1 MRTRPDGSSGRR
13 GPTCGAQEWVWSPVP
28 PIHLT
33 LHHTL
38 IDSRQIYFE
47 WCLCRRMKLE
57 KELVA
62 QLWRICWDDIQ
73 MSNLDKVLRSGSRLT
88 LSLVGARFV
97 SVIVSP
103 VVLTTPS
110 LTDPLCV
117 SRRARTLAL

>member
-1 MRTRPDGSSGRR
+1 
-13 GPTCGAQEWVWSPVP
+13 
-28 PIHLT
+28 
-33 LHHTL
+33 
-38 IDSRQIYFE
+38 
-47 WCLCRRMKLE
+47 MKLE

-97 SVIVSP
+97 SIIVSP

-117 SRRARTLAL
+117 SRGAQTLAL

>member
-1 MRTRPDGSSGRR
+1 
-13 GPTCGAQEWVWSPVP
+13 
-28 PIHLT
+28 
-33 LHHTL
+33 
-38 IDSRQIYFE
+38 
-47 WCLCRRMKLE
+47 MKLE

-88 LSLVGARFV
+88 LSLVGTHFV

-110 LTDPLCV
+110 LTDLLCV
-117 SRRARTLAL
+117 SRGARTLAP